1 MATSTAAAVAL
12 AAATPR
18 AVGKLSPATSCLLL
32 CDVQD
37 RFRGLMWRG
46 ETVVQTTRLMT
57 GVGQELGIPMIITE
71 QYPKAFGK
79 TCPDIFA
86 ENAIPSTVPVY
97 EKKRFSMITPEVQEH
112 IDSNLPDVV
121 SYILCGIEA
130 HVCVQ
135 QTALDLLEMG
145 HDVHVVTDAVSSMRP
160 LDRGIALDRMAGAGA
175 YLTSAQSLAF
185 MLMQSADHPNFKAV
199 SKLVVQNAKLPNEF
213 NDALK

>member
-1 MATSTAAAVAL
+1 
-12 AAATPR
+12 
-18 AVGKLSPATSCLLL
+18 
-32 CDVQD
+32 
-37 RFRGLMWRG
+37 
-46 ETVVQTTRLMT
+46 
-57 GVGQELGIPMIITE
+57 
-71 QYPKAFGK
+71 
-79 TCPDIFA
+79 
-86 ENAIPSTVPVY
+86 
-97 EKKRFSMITPEVQEH
+97 MITPEVQEH